1 MLTDVAVNYYEKILY
16 LADVI
21 AMYMIVADVIT
32 TKADVIAYC
41 LADVIANNMSVANV
55 IATKADVIAF
65 LLFIVMADVIAMYI
79 IVVDVIYH

>member
-1 MLTDVAVNYYEKILY
+1 MLYMV
-16 LADVI
+16 DVI

-41 LADVIANNMSVANV
+41 LADVIANNMIVADV

-65 LLFIVMADVIAMYI
+65 LLFK
-79 IVVDVIYH
+79 